1 MLMHGNFTFVI
12 AVTITTCH
20 HLWHHHHHYHI
31 ECLLSTQSTIST
43 ISFYSIVVSLAS
55 HLWNGGNNS
64 TFSIDFLWRL
74 NGMICIKFLI
84 YYLNKKYSIN
94 VSYRY
99 NDYFN
104 PHLTAEK
111 IGTERL
117 DGSPKV
123 TQLLSDRNWKQTPV
137 MAPETRPYQYCLS
150 VSIVLDKSGN
160 KKSKEWLWQVRQRNT
175 FL

>member
-1 MLMHGNFTFVI
+1 MHGNFIFVI

-43 ISFYSIVVSLAS
+43 ISFHSIVSLAS

-94 VSYRY
+94 VNYRY

-104 PHLTAEK
+104 PHLTSEE

-123 TQLLSDRNWKQTPV
+123 TQLLSNRSWKQTPS
-137 MAPETRPYQYCLS
+137 YG
-150 VSIVLDKSGN
+150 SIDTAIPILPFSLQ
-160 KKSKEWLWQVRQRNT
+160 SSWQEWQWKVKRMT
-175 FL
+175 VTS